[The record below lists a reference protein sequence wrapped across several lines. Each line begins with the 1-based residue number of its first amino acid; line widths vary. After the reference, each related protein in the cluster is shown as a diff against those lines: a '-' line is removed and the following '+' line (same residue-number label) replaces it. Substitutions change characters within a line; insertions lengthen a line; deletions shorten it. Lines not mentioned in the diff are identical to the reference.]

1 VGKAHAIAGF
11 WIGFGAI
18 VHALVFGIL
27 ADLVG
32 VASTLAVVGGLHS
45 LILGAAWYWGFRRLG
60 FYGTEGGD
68 SDSEDNSEDSD
79 HGEGLGTPAMALLR
93 TWKMMGVLFVFSAF
107 MVSAS
112 SSKAVLHW

>member
-27 ADLVG
+27 ADAVG

-45 LILGAAWYWGFRRLG
+45 LILGAAWYWGFSRLD

-68 SDSEDNSEDSD
+68 SGSGDSGDSSGD
-79 HGEGLGTPAMALLR
+79 DGGGEGLGTPAMELLR
-93 TWKMMGVLFVFSAF
+93 TWKMAGVLFVFSAF
-107 MVSAS
+107 MVS
-112 SSKAVLHW
+112 